1 VGQSESNVSKYMVS
15 KNSSSS
21 NYMDLRKSYA
31 SSNIAPNENY
41 MKYQKGRLSEST
53 KPSRPSKV
61 LGKTPS
67 KVRYS
72 RARAS
77 SNPRLGSNRENQ
89 NMSSSYMK
97 GRKGRLMSSS
107 RLGKIIADQ
116 SNAIFEQKERIKK
129 IYEPNSTGLQNR
141 EYRIPEEFPS
151 INNKHLQKAVD
162 LANQKIKNPRGA
174 QGSHKKIIEQM
185 NKTEERIISDTSD
198 SMINPNLLKRV
209 TEGLL
214 STEIGRRENI
224 GVEEFIH
231 NPRKDATSHSLLGN
245 LEETDYKVRRDS
257 SKDNSTFSINA
268 KKHNMMNGYDPSLS
282 NLIKYDTT
290 AVISEERSNLD
301 DPFTQ
306 MFSNTILTG

>member
-1 VGQSESNVSKYMVS
+1 MGQSENIINKYMTS
-15 KNSSSS
+15 KSSSS
-21 NYMDLRKSYA
+21 TNYMDLRRSYA
-31 SSNIAPNENY
+31 SSNIAPNENF
-41 MKYQKGRLSEST
+41 MRYQKGRLSEST
-53 KPSRPSKV
+53 KPNRPSKMI
-61 LGKTPS
+61 GKTPS
-67 KVRYS
+67 KSRYS

-77 SNPRLGSNRENQ
+77 SNPRLGSNRDNQ
-89 NMSSSYMK
+89 NMNSSFMR

-107 RLGKIIADQ
+107 KIGKIIADQ
-116 SNAIFEQKERIKK
+116 SSAMFEQKDRIKK

-141 EYRIPEEFPS
+141 EYNIQEEFPS
-151 INNKHLQKAVD
+151 INNKHLQKHVD
-162 LANQKIKNPRGA
+162 LVNQKSKNPRGA

-185 NKTEERIISDTSD
+185 NKTEERIINDTSD
-198 SMINPNLLKRV
+198 SMINPSLLKRV

-214 STEIGRRENI
+214 STETGRRENI

-231 NPRKDATSHSLLGN
+231 NNRKDATSHSLLGN

-268 KKHNMMNGYDPSLS
+268 KKQNMMNGYDPSLS

-306 MFSNTILTG
+306 MFSNTILSG